1 MSALTPQ
8 FERTFLHLTLTH
20 TDRFPIHL
28 CYFYVAQMNW
38 YALTDSAILQALG
51 QSLQRMRLNQ
61 DVSQLELVKR
71 TGLSRRTVSEVEN
84 GRPASLKTF
93 VQLLRALRLDVLDGF
108 ETSTELSPLQ
118 AARLLSQQ
126 RHRASR
132 REETDL

>member
-1 MSALTPQ
+1 
-8 FERTFLHLTLTH
+8 
-20 TDRFPIHL
+20 
-28 CYFYVAQMNW
+28 MNW

-61 DVSQLELVKR
+61 DVSQKELAQR

-93 VQLLRALRLDVLDGF
+93 VQLLRALERLDVLDGF

-118 AARLLSQQ
+118 VARLLSQQ

-132 REETDL
+132 RESRVAWCRRDGPVPRCCSARP